1 VVRCCAW
8 VAVGVEVGMDFGGTG
23 EGGEAVDGFGSVVV
37 ASVAVS
43 WIGKVVASWIG
54 FGRFGE
60 PFRRF
65 V

>member
-1 VVRCCAW
+1 
-8 VAVGVEVGMDFGGTG
+8 MDFGGTG